1 MIRKIFAVGAVG
13 VALLWGESG
22 VDQKL
27 DLILQKLNRLEQQ
40 IQQKDRQIEEL
51 KKELEETRHQQ
62 KAQQQLLQKEVKK
75 EVALRSCKSLKVEGF
90 NYSYND
96 GAIPSYTLS
105 YRLVNRYPKEV
116 VAVKGKLYVEDRDR
130 ITLLTDYLDR
140 QVDIPPNRSVQIER
154 EHTINSELEKELNG
168 EDPKK
173 LHVYF
178 DPIKIEFKGG
188 ESLECY

>member
-1 MIRKIFAVGAVG
+1 MIRKLLAIGVVG
-13 VALLWGESG
+13 VALLSGESG
-22 VDQKL
+22 VDRKL

-51 KKELEETRHQQ
+51 KRELEETRTQQ
-62 KAQQQLLQKEVKK
+62 KTQQKLLQKEVKK

-90 NYSYND
+90 QYSYN
-96 GAIPSYTLS
+96 GGPIPSYDIR
-105 YRLVNRYPKEV
+105 YRLVNKYPKKV

-140 QVDIPPNRSVQIER
+140 RQEIPPNRSVEIEK

-178 DPIKIEFKGG
+178 DPIKIEFQGG